1 MQADVEYRGIK
12 RDRTPLMEAASAG
25 FVEIVRLLL
34 AHGAV
39 INAFSSTG

>member
-1 MQADVEYRGIK
+1 MQAAVEDKGLK
-12 RDRTPLMEAASAG
+12 GDRTPLMEAASAG